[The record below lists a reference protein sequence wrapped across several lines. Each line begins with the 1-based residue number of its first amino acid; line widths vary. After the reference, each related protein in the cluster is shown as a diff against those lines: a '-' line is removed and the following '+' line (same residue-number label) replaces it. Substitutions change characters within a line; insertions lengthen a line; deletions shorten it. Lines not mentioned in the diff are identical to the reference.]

1 MLRKSSSCFFLTC
14 SSWQRCFWKI
24 DATTTSRNTKQRQ
37 AKKKHITRHHVP
49 YWAILSHIGPYDA
62 PSLQQ
67 HNDASTLQ
75 WCSCCPWIQHASRF
89 QLPWQTR
96 MQRGTFASKLLQAR
110 YIPVL
115 PEPESEKTARSLR
128 MDLLLLL
135 WKIYV
140 TEALASSPPMPMQVT
155 LWCRQQKGSTSNW
168 TMAWISNVQS
178 SVSWQS
184 SWGLTSVPLIPKIA
198 WHVYCIHCFSQVFSI
213 FVLLFKCGHFS
224 VYVHVLFL
232 LCLGSVILLFQLLSL
247 DAVELLLDG
256 NTPGSKIISIL
267 FVRFQ
272 NLISHSSPG
281 NSTTYARPGGL
292 MLSFGLCICLLWAL
306 LLGTALPAV
315 QQELP
320 RDESVD
326 STRHWHP

>member
-115 PEPESEKTARSLR
+115 PEPGSENCE
-128 MDLLLLL
+128 
-135 WKIYV
+135 I
-140 TEALASSPPMPMQVT
+140 P
-155 LWCRQQKGSTSNW
+155 SNG
-168 TMAWISNVQS
+168 S
-178 SVSWQS
+178 SVAALENLCNRGIGIFSANAYASQT
-184 SWGLTSVPLIPKIA
+184 LVP
-198 WHVYCIHCFSQVFSI
+198 
-213 FVLLFKCGHFS
+213 
-224 VYVHVLFL
+224 
-232 LCLGSVILLFQLLSL
+232 
-247 DAVELLLDG
+247 
-256 NTPGSKIISIL
+256 
-267 FVRFQ
+267 
-272 NLISHSSPG
+272 
-281 NSTTYARPGGL
+281 TTKG
-292 MLSFGLCICLLWAL
+292 
-306 LLGTALPAV
+306 
-315 QQELP
+315 
-320 RDESVD
+320 
-326 STRHWHP
+326 